1 MGWIKD
7 YPDIRDFSV
16 AADKPAVEKENK
28 RGKQKGGEK
37 DKEEK
42 EAALKGMLQKVGI
55 EGSPQ
60 LEAAAPAQVDLR
72 EWCSQVEN
80 QLTLG
85 SCTANAAVGV
95 LEYYEKRAFGKHLEA
110 SRLFVYKT
118 TRNLLNWT
126 GDTGAYLRSTMASM
140 AVFGIALEKYW
151 PYDIGK
157 YENEPPAFIY
167 AMAQNYKAITYYRL
181 DPQGTPFP
189 TVLTAVKTQLQ
200 AGLPAMFGFTC
211 YSSLYDAANGKI
223 PFPAATEKVVGGH
236 AVVAVG
242 YDDNIVIG
250 ANKTKGALI
259 IRNSWGTGWGMSG
272 YGYLPY
278 EYVLKGLAV
287 DFWVLIKNEWI
298 DTGKFGL

>member
-1 MGWIKD
+1 MKDLSLSMGWIKD

-80 QLTLG
+80 QLTIG

-140 AVFGIALEKYW
+140 AIFGVALEKYW
-151 PYDIGK
+151 PYDISRMK
-157 YENEPPAFIY
+157 MNLRHLF
-167 AMAQNYKAITYYRL
+167 MQWL
-181 DPQGTPFP
+181 
-189 TVLTAVKTQLQ
+189 KTIK
-200 AGLPAMFGFTC
+200 P
-211 YSSLYDAANGKI
+211 S
-223 PFPAATEKVVGGH
+223 
-236 AVVAVG
+236 
-242 YDDNIVIG
+242 
-250 ANKTKGALI
+250 LI
-259 IRNSWGTGWGMSG
+259 I
-272 YGYLPY
+272 
-278 EYVLKGLAV
+278 
-287 DFWVLIKNEWI
+287 VLIRRVLL
-298 DTGKFGL
+298 FPLFLLL